1 LKAHSIRLRLTAWY
15 FLSLAA
21 ILALFALGC
30 QFALR
35 TSINHAVDEEIR
47 AQMDAISKFLTGEAH
62 TLAPDQI
69 KDELNEMSSSGGF
82 LRVED
87 ENGHVVYESEFLT
100 RHKLL
105 ANPKQP
111 SGGPVTFST
120 GPYRIG
126 SRRVRSG
133 TGSYSITVVHSLR
146 EFGKSIERF
155 QTILIL
161 LSALAL
167 SAACAGGVW
176 LSRRA
181 LAPVDEITDAAQN
194 VTFTNLSAR
203 LKVPDTNDELQRLTE
218 TLNTMLD
225 RIEKPVRQMH
235 QFTADASH
243 ELRAPLTLIRTAAE
257 FSLRRERSHQELID
271 SLSTILRESERTSSL
286 VDNLLL
292 LSRADSGIDQLTLA
306 PLALSEP
313 VRDAIHEAKP
323 LAVDK
328 HVHLE
333 SQIPETPIVIAGHH
347 DLLRRAVF
355 ILIDNALKY
364 TPEGGKVCVTLSQ
377 TKSAATLTV
386 EDTGI
391 GITADQLPHVFDRFW
406 RADQVRSRNQGG
418 VGLGLAIA
426 QTVVSRHNG
435 SVAATSNEKGSRF
448 SIVLPLSKEAIS
460 EGA

>member
-21 ILALFALGC
+21 ILAFFAFGC

-47 AQMDAISKFLTGEAH
+47 AQMDAVARFLSGEAP
-62 TLAPDQI
+62 TLASDQI
-69 KDELNEMSSSGGF
+69 KDELNEMSNTGGF

-87 ENGHVVYESEFLT
+87 ETGHIVYQSEFFT
-100 RHKLL
+100 RQEMSLK
-105 ANPKQP
+105 PDRSSSP
-111 SGGPVTFST
+111 ITFSK
-120 GPYRIG
+120 GPFRIG
-126 SRRVRSG
+126 ARRVSSG
-133 TGSYSITVVHSLR
+133 SENYSITVVHSLR

-155 QTILIL
+155 QTILIV

-167 SAACAGGVW
+167 AAACAGGVW

-181 LAPVDEITDAAQN
+181 LAPVDAITEAAQH

-203 LKVPDTNDELQRLTE
+203 LKVPDTDDELQRLTE

-225 RIEKPVRQMH
+225 RIERPVRQMH

-271 SLSTILRESERTSSL
+271 SLCTILREAERTSSL
-286 VDNLLL
+286 IDDLLL
-292 LSRADSGIDQLTLA
+292 LSRADSGTDHLTLA
-306 PLALSEP
+306 PLDLREP
-313 VRDAIHEAKP
+313 VHDAVQECKP
-323 LAVDK
+323 LAQDK
-328 HVHLE
+328 CLNLE
-333 SQIPETPIVIAGHH
+333 SCAPEIPILVAGHR

-364 TPEGGKVCVTLSQ
+364 TPEGGTIRVVLS
-377 TKSAATLTV
+377 KENSAATLTV

-406 RADQVRSRNQGG
+406 RADQVRSRSQGG

-426 QTVVSRHNG
+426 QTTVLRHNG
-435 SVAATSNEKGSRF
+435 TIQVTSNKNGSTF
-448 SIVLPLSKEAIS
+448 SIVLPLSNAMIAD
-460 EGA
+460 GA

>member
-1 LKAHSIRLRLTAWY
+1 MKAHSIRLRLTAWY

-21 ILALFALGC
+21 ILAFFALGC

-47 AQMDAISKFLTGEAH
+47 AQMDAIAKFLTGEAA
-62 TLAPDQI
+62 TLASDQI
-69 KDELNEMSSSGGF
+69 KDELDEMSSSGGF

-87 ENGHVVYESEFLT
+87 EKGQIVYESDFFT
-100 RHKLL
+100 RHKISGK
-105 ANPKQP
+105 ADQP
-111 SGGPVTFST
+111 SGPVTE

-126 SRRVRSG
+126 SRRVRSA
-133 TGSYSITVVHSLR
+133 TGSYSITLVHSLR
-146 EFGKSIERF
+146 EFGKSIQRF
-155 QTILIL
+155 QTILIV

-167 SAACAGGVW
+167 AAACAGGVW

-181 LAPVDEITDAAQN
+181 LRPVDAINEAAQN

-203 LKVPDTNDELQRLTE
+203 LKVPDTDDELQRLTE

-225 RIEKPVRQMH
+225 RIERPVRQMH

-292 LSRADSGIDQLTLA
+292 LSRADSGIDHLTLA
-306 PLALSEP
+306 PLDLREP
-313 VRDAIHEAKP
+313 VRDAMEECKP
-323 LAVDK
+323 LARDK
-328 HVHLE
+328 HLNFE
-333 SQIPETPIVIAGHH
+333 SSIPETPLLVAGHH

-355 ILIDNALKY
+355 ILIDNAVKY
-364 TPEGGKVCVTLSQ
+364 TPEGGAIRVMLSNANS
-377 TKSAATLTV
+377 TATLTV
-386 EDTGI
+386 RDTGI

-406 RADQVRSRNQGG
+406 RADQVRSRSQGG
-418 VGLGLAIA
+418 AGLGLAIA
-426 QTVVSRHNG
+426 QTIVARHNG
-435 SVAATSNEKGSRF
+435 TIEVNSNENGSTF
-448 SIVLPLSKEAIS
+448 SIVLPVSN
-460 EGA
+460 EGIAERV

>member
-1 LKAHSIRLRLTAWY
+1 LKAHSIRVRLTVWY
-15 FLSLAA
+15 FFSLAG
-21 ILALFALGC
+21 ILAFFAFGC

-47 AQMDAISKFLTGEAH
+47 AQMDAIARFLSGEAH

-69 KDELNEMSSSGGF
+69 KDELDEMSNTGGF
-82 LRVED
+82 LRVSD
-87 ENGHVVYESEFLT
+87 DKGRILYQSEFFT
-100 RHKLL
+100 HREMPVM
-105 ANPKQP
+105 ADQP
-111 SGGPVTFST
+111 SGPMTFSK

-126 SRRVRSG
+126 SRRVSSG

-146 EFGKSIERF
+146 EFRRSIERF
-155 QTILIL
+155 QTILIV
-161 LSALAL
+161 LSAIALA
-167 SAACAGGVW
+167 AACAGGAW

-181 LAPVDEITDAAQN
+181 LAPVDAISQAAQN

-203 LKVPDTNDELQRLTE
+203 LDVPETNDELQRLTE

-225 RIEKPVRQMH
+225 RIERPGRQMH

-292 LSRADSGIDQLTLA
+292 LSRADSGIDHLTLA
-306 PLALSEP
+306 PLDLREP
-313 VRDAIHEAKP
+313 VRDVMEECKP
-323 LAVDK
+323 LARDK
-328 HVHLE
+328 HLNLE
-333 SQIPETPIVIAGHH
+333 SFIPDTPILVAGHH

-355 ILIDNALKY
+355 ILVDNAVKY
-364 TPEGGKVCVTLSQ
+364 TPGGGKVCVTLSHAN
-377 TKSAATLTV
+377 SAATLTV

-426 QTVVSRHNG
+426 QTIVARHNG
-435 SVAATSNEKGSRF
+435 NIEVTSNEKGSTF
-448 SIVLPLSKEAIS
+448 SIVLPLSNETIP

>member
-1 LKAHSIRLRLTAWY
+1 LKAHSIRVRLTAWY

-21 ILALFALGC
+21 ILAFFAFGS

-35 TSINHAVDEEIR
+35 TSIDHTVDDEIR
-47 AQMDAISKFLTGEAH
+47 AQMDAIARFLSGEAH

-69 KDELNEMSSSGGF
+69 KDELDEMSNTGGF
-82 LRVED
+82 LRVSD
-87 ENGHVVYESEFLT
+87 EEGHIIYQSEFFT
-100 RHKLL
+100 HHEMPVM
-105 ANPKQP
+105 AHQP
-111 SGGPVTFST
+111 SRPVTYSK

-126 SRRVRSG
+126 SRRVSSG
-133 TGSYSITVVHSLR
+133 TGNYSITIVHSLR
-146 EFGKSIERF
+146 EFRRSIERF
-155 QTILIL
+155 QTILIV
-161 LSALAL
+161 LSAIALA
-167 SAACAGGVW
+167 AACAGGVW

-181 LAPVDEITDAAQN
+181 LAPVDAISQAAKN
-194 VTFTNLSAR
+194 VTFLNLSAR
-203 LKVPDTNDELQRLTE
+203 LNVPDTNDELQRLTE
-218 TLNTMLD
+218 TLNRMLD
-225 RIEKPVRQMH
+225 RIERPVRQMH

-292 LSRADSGIDQLTLA
+292 LSRADSGIDHLTLA
-306 PLALSEP
+306 ALDLREP
-313 VRDAIHEAKP
+313 VRDAVEECKP
-323 LAVDK
+323 LARGK
-328 HVHLE
+328 HLHLE
-333 SQIPETPIVIAGHH
+333 SVIPDAPIVVSGHH

-355 ILIDNALKY
+355 ILVDNAVKY
-364 TPEGGKVCVTLSQ
+364 TPEGGTIRVTLSHGQ
-377 TKSAATLTV
+377 PVATLTV

-406 RADQVRSRNQGG
+406 RADQVRSRSQGG

-426 QTVVSRHNG
+426 QTIVARHNG
-435 SVAATSNEKGSRF
+435 TIEVTSNEKGSTF
-448 SIVLPLSKEAIS
+448 SMVLPLSSETIG